1 MERTYFEIQHMAGG
15 VERISVMDVNV
26 DSINRELVKRNIEM
40 CRFQIDRL
48 LNKGVGCHFE
58 RPVNGRGFKLT
69 TRMYKVEG
77 KQALSA

>member
-15 VERISVMDVNV
+15 VERISVVDVNV

-48 LNKGVGCHFE
+48 LNKGF
-58 RPVNGRGFKLT
+58 
-69 TRMYKVEG
+69 
-77 KQALSA
+77 